1 MTRLARV
8 IDLEAHRER
17 VRQRFADLDAEASVA
32 ADERATGAQLVEQWL
47 GLATLYPDEIQRHLE
62 LLASAIDDAVE
73 AAGSYE
79 ELLALLAQISN
90 GARGEVVRIG
100 RMRK

>member
-1 MTRLARV
+1 MTRRATV
-8 IDLEAHRER
+8 IDLESYKASRIVASE
-17 VRQRFADLDAEASVA
+17 SVA
-32 ADERATGAQLVEQWL
+32 ADERATGAQLVAQWL
-47 GLATLYPDEIQRHLE
+47 GLAALYPDEMQRHLE
-62 LLASAIDDAVE
+62 LLAGAIDDATE

-79 ELLALLAQISN
+79 ELRVLLTQIAN